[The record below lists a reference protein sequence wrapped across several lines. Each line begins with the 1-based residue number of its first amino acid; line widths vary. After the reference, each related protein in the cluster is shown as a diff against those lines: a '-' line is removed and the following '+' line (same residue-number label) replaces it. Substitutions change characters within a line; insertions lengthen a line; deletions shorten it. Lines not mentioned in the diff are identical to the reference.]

1 MIILKITI
9 KQSIYEMRGIFLS
22 FIFSVSHGQ
31 VDQPDRWPKIT
42 SNQYQYSATKSF
54 FFDDKGH
61 GESQFIQF
69 YSQYDEF
76 TQNNWQVMSVRKDGI
91 YTTAYWDRINKKAHF
106 AYDKYSC
113 DSVLLPS
120 PPVDK
125 NEPLEWINPKTGSYY
140 NFFPDIVAIENEE
153 MTTDP
158 QIVSDLNGI
167 VVRGRPAWKWTA
179 KMHIQGLPEIHGQFN
194 PIWTEFLLKS
204 SASQKDTNCRLGI
217 HQSTI
222 MGN

>member
-1 MIILKITI
+1 MK
-9 KQSIYEMRGIFLS
+9 GIFL
-22 FIFSVSHGQ
+22 FFLVLVNGQ
-31 VDQPDRWPKIT
+31 TAQPDRWPKI
-42 SNQYQYSATKSF
+42 NAKQYQYSATKSF

-91 YTTAYWDRINKKAHF
+91 YTTAYWDRINQKAHF

-113 DSVLLPS
+113 DSVLLPN
-120 PPVDK
+120 PPAEK
-125 NEPLEWINPKTGSYY
+125 NEPLEWMNPSTGSRY

-153 MTTDP
+153 MTTDA

-179 KMHIQGLPEIHGQFN
+179 KMHLQGKNGYS
-194 PIWTEFLLKS
+194 W
-204 SASQKDTNCRLGI
+204 NC
-217 HQSTI
+217 
-222 MGN
+222 

>member
-1 MIILKITI
+1 
-9 KQSIYEMRGIFLS
+9 MRGIFLL
-22 FIFSVSHGQ
+22 FIISIGHGQ
-31 VDQPDRWPKIT
+31 VDQPDRWPKIN

-125 NEPLEWINPKTGSYY
+125 NEPLEWMNPKTGSYY

-179 KMHIQGLPEIHGQFN
+179 KMHIQGLSESYI
-194 PIWTEFLLKS
+194 
-204 SASQKDTNCRLGI
+204 AYVNCRQLLI
-217 HQSTI
+217 CRLI
-222 MGN
+222 